1 MKVSKGERPF
11 RSLFRDIS
19 KTIFSSQFIFRNGS
33 SPCVQASIEQW
44 IGDLTWKLEVKGSNP
59 GSDKPFSSFYLIL
72 FWANIYEEV
81 LFLVFFS
88 THYASYP
95 SYDTSS
101 WSNNNFEFI
110 KFLLAFASL
119 WKCHIKIWIVRPTC
133 YIVIFLYLSM
143 SNIKSF
149 SITKINTRINMCTI

>member
-1 MKVSKGERPF
+1 MKVPKGERPF
-11 RSLFRDIS
+11 WSLFGDIG
-19 KTIFSSQFIFRNGS
+19 TTNFSYDFIYDNFS

-101 WSNNNFEFI
+101 WSNNSFEFI
-110 KFLLAFASL
+110 KFRSAFASL
-119 WKCHIKIWIVRPTC
+119 CD
-133 YIVIFLYLSM
+133 L
-143 SNIKSF
+143 
-149 SITKINTRINMCTI
+149 TKESRQAWAAAPNSRLRAESLLHLHGAQAVS